1 MGFGVPRLNMK
12 AVRWEP
18 DKPRLGR
25 DVTVVQFPGGLHDLV
40 LSKQEIREAVSAKLY
55 PWLRARFP

>member
-1 MGFGVPRLNMK
+1 MNMK

-18 DKPRLGR
+18 DKPGRGR

-40 LSKQEIREAVSAKLY
+40 LSKQEIREDVFAKLY

>member
-1 MGFGVPRLNMK
+1 MNMK
-12 AVRWEP
+12 AARWEP
-18 DKPRLGR
+18 DKPGLGR

-40 LSKQEIREAVSAKLY
+40 LSKQEIREDVFAKLY